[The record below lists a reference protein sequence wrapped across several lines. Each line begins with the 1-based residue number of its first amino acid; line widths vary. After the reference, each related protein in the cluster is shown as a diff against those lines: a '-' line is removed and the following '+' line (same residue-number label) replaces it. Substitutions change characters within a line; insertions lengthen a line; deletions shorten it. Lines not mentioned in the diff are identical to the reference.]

1 MSDQEKLK
9 AQAGE
14 YAVKLIRNNMIVGL
28 GTGSTVKYFMQGLA
42 EKIQNSK
49 LKNIKGIPSSRQTEK
64 IARELNIPLTS
75 FDEYQTIDITI
86 DGADEV
92 DPDFNLIK
100 GGGGALLREKI
111 MAQASKRFVIIID
124 ESKYTSKLGSIFV
137 VPVEVLPYALPL
149 EMKFLKET
157 GAKIKIRKLSNGAY
171 FKTDQENYILDCN
184 FSLIEDPQKLS
195 EALNMRAGIL
205 EHGLF
210 LSVSTDVIIATDHEV
225 RHLTKGSSGKF
236 LTAI

>member
-28 GTGSTVKYFMQGLA
+28 GTGSTVKYFLQALA
-42 EKIQNSK
+42 NKIRNGE
-49 LKNIKGIPSSRQTEK
+49 LENIKGIPSSLQTEA
-64 IARELNIPLTS
+64 ISIDLQIPLTTYH
-75 FDEYQTIDITI
+75 EYQTLDITV

-100 GGGGALLREKI
+100 GCGGALLREKI

-124 ESKYTSKLGSIFV
+124 ESKYSAKLGTKFA
-137 VPVEVLPYALPL
+137 VPVEILPYAMPL
-149 EMKFLKET
+149 EMKYLKDL
-157 GAKIKIRKLSNGAY
+157 GAGIKIRKMTNGQY
-171 FKTDQENYILDCN
+171 YKTDQDNNIIDCN
-184 FSLIEDPQKLS
+184 FGPIPDADKL
-195 EALNMRAGIL
+195 AVTLKMRAGIQ

-210 LSVSTDVIIATDHEV
+210 LSVTTDVIIATQNEV
-225 RHLTKGSSGKF
+225 KHLWKK
-236 LTAI
+236 

>member
-9 AQAGE
+9 SQAGE
-14 YAVKLIRNNMIVGL
+14 YAVKLIQNNMIVGL
-28 GTGSTVKYFMQGLA
+28 GTGSTVKYFLKGLA
-42 EKIQNSK
+42 AKIQNGK

-124 ESKYTSKLGSIFV
+124 ESKHSPKLGKKFA
-137 VPVEVLPYALPL
+137 VPVEILPYAMPL
-149 EMKFLKET
+149 EMKYLKDL
-157 GAKIKIRKLSNGAY
+157 GAGIKIRKMANGHNY
-171 FKTDQENYILDCN
+171 KTDQDNNIIDCN
-184 FSLIEDPQKLS
+184 FGPIPDANKLDIT
-195 EALNMRAGIL
+195 LKMRAGIQ

-210 LSVSTDVIIATDHEV
+210 LSVTTDVIMATQNEV
-225 RHLTKGSSGKF
+225 KHLTR
-236 LTAI
+236 

>member
-14 YAVKLIRNNMIVGL
+14 YAVKLIQNNMIVGL
-28 GTGSTVKYFMQGLA
+28 GTGSTVKYFLQGLA
-42 EKIQNSK
+42 TKIQNGK
-49 LKNIKGIPSSRQTEK
+49 FMNIKGVPSSRQTEK

-124 ESKYTSKLGSIFV
+124 ESKYTAKLGTIFV

-149 EMKFLKET
+149 EMKFLKDT
-157 GAKIKIRKLSNGAY
+157 GAEIKIRKLSNGEY
-171 FKTDQENYILDCN
+171 FKTDQGNYILDCN
-184 FSLIEDPQKLS
+184 FSLIDNPQKLS
-195 EALNMRAGIL
+195 EVLNMRAGIM

-210 LSVSTDVIIATDHEV
+210 LSVTTDVVMATDHEV
-225 RHLTKGSSGKF
+225 RHLTRGS
-236 LTAI
+236 T